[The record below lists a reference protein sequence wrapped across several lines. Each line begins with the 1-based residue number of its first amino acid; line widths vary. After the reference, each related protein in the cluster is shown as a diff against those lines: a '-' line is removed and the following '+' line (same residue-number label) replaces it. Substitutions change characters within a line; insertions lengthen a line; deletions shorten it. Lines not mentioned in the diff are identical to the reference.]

1 VRPVQHEPVVERPFV
16 LAVDGPS
23 GAGKTRLAEQ
33 LRAGLDR
40 ASVVHLD
47 DFYPGWHGL
56 EASVPRLVAWVLQP
70 VSVGRPARWRRY
82 DWVAGRYAEWHEVPD
97 CDVLV
102 VDGVGS
108 GARAC
113 APYLD
118 ALLWVETTEDERYRR
133 AMARDGVGY
142 RPYWR
147 QWAAAERTHHARERT
162 RERADVRLRL

>member
-1 VRPVQHEPVVERPFV
+1 VRAVQHQPTLRRPFV
-16 LAVDGPS
+16 VAVDGPS
-23 GAGKTRLAEQ
+23 GAGKTSLAEQ
-33 LRAGLDR
+33 VRAGVER
-40 ASVVHLD
+40 AAVVHLD
-47 DFYPGWHGL
+47 DFYPGWQGL
-56 EASVPRLVAWVLQP
+56 EAAVPRLVAWVLQP

-82 DWVAGRYAEWHEVPD
+82 DWAKRRYAEWHEVPP

-118 ALLWVETTEDERYRR
+118 VLLWVETSESERYRR

-147 QWAAAERTHHARERT
+147 RWAAAEQVHHAREVT
-162 RERADVRLRL
+162 RERADVRLCL

>member
-1 VRPVQHEPVVERPFV
+1 VQHDTVHRRPLVV
-16 LAVDGPS
+16 AVDGPS
-23 GAGKTRLAEQ
+23 GAGKTSLADQ
-33 LRAGLDR
+33 LVSCVSGA
-40 ASVVHLD
+40 AAVHLD
-47 DFYPGWHGL
+47 DFYPGWGGL
-56 EASVPRLVAWVLQP
+56 EAAVPRLVAWVLQP
-70 VSVGRPARWRRY
+70 VTTGRPARWRRY
-82 DWVAGRYAEWHEVPD
+82 DWVTGRYAEWHEVPD

-113 APYLD
+113 VPYLD

-147 QWAAAERTHHARERT
+147 QWAAAEGTHHGRERT
-162 RERADVRLRL
+162 RERADVRLCL

>member
-1 VRPVQHEPVVERPFV
+1 MPARRRPLV

-23 GAGKTRLAEQ
+23 GAGKTSLSEQ
-33 LRAGLDR
+33 LATSVDG
-40 ASVVHLD
+40 AAVVHLD
-47 DFYPGWHGL
+47 DFYPGWGGL
-56 EASVPRLVAWVLQP
+56 EAAVPRLVAWVLQP

-82 DWVAGRYAEWHEVPD
+82 DWVAERYAEWHEVPA
-97 CDVLV
+97 CDMLV

-118 ALLWVETTEDERYRR
+118 VLLWVETTEDERYRR

-142 RPYWR
+142 RRHWR
-147 QWAAAERTHHARERT
+147 RWAAAERAHHGRERT
-162 RERADVRLRL
+162 RERADVRLRR

>member
-1 VRPVQHEPVVERPFV
+1 VRPVQHEPAVERPFV
-16 LAVDGPS
+16 LALDGPS
-23 GAGKTRLAEQ
+23 GAGKTCLAEQ

-47 DFYPGWHGL
+47 DFYPGWGGL
-56 EASVPRLVAWVLQP
+56 EAAVPRLVSWVLHP

-82 DWVAGRYAEWHEVPD
+82 DWVADRYAEWHEVPD

-162 RERADVRLRL
+162 RERADVLLCR

>member
-1 VRPVQHEPVVERPFV
+1 VRAVTPEPVVRRPLV
-16 LAVDGPS
+16 VAVDGPS
-23 GAGKTRLAEQ
+23 GAGKTVLADRL
-33 LRAGLDR
+33 RTDVDR
-40 ASVVHLD
+40 AAVVHLD
-47 DFYPGWHGL
+47 DFYPGWDGL
-56 EASVPRLVAWVLQP
+56 EAAVPRLVAWVLAP
-70 VSVGRPARWRRY
+70 VAAGRAGRWRRY

-113 APYLD
+113 APYVD
-118 ALLWVETTEDERYRR
+118 ALLWLEAAEPERYRR

-142 RPYWR
+142 RAYWR

-162 RERADVRLRL
+162 RERADVRLCL

>member
-147 QWAAAERTHHARERT
+147 QWAATERTHHARERT